1 MDQRQKQIN
10 NLLWKEVAAKSTP
23 AAITFI
29 VIALLISFYHFN
41 LTVNTGIIKGACL
54 LVIFANIFRYYVS
67 KQIGTHDIASELQRN
82 QMRVSIWLNSVGW
95 GVIFSLSTY
104 ELNMVGY
111 QFAILI
117 TIMMG
122 FLASSLITLA
132 YDKTLFIPFQLLII
146 VPMVA
151 VSFYQYQVRRID
163 DAKWIT
169 FAMAFFIFYQM
180 KQYRDY
186 RALLIQRF
194 TTQLELADSYEEL
207 KESQKALIDQTAKL
221 IHASKISALG
231 DMAGGLAHE
240 VNNSLMVILGST
252 QQVERDLKKR
262 EVMTSDLQ
270 GKMNLTSQAIFKIK
284 NVIEGLKY
292 FSLQMETAPKEVV
305 PLKDVINRTLNYC
318 HELLKAHQVDFK
330 VYEVPEV
337 KIFCNPFQIT
347 QILFALTKNAD
358 DALKSCK
365 TSKWIHY
372 EFELVEH
379 FVLIK
384 VKNCG
389 NTVSLE
395 NQAKL
400 FQPFFSTKDV
410 NQGSGLS
417 LSISKGMA
425 MDHKGDL
432 YFELD
437 EYSTSFV
444 LKLPITN

>member
-29 VIALLISFYHFN
+29 VIAILVSWYHFN
-41 LTVNTGIIKGACL
+41 LTIYASIIEGACL
-54 LVIFANIFRYYVS
+54 VVIFSNILRYYVS
-67 KQIGTHDIASELQRN
+67 KQIGTHDIATESQRN
-82 QMRVSIWLNSVGW
+82 QLRISIWLNSVGW
-95 GVIFSLSTY
+95 GLIFSLSTY
-104 ELNMVGY
+104 ELNMAGY

-117 TIMMG
+117 TVMMG

-132 YDKTLFIPFQLLII
+132 YDKTLFIPFQLLIL
-146 VPMVA
+146 VPMILVTL
-151 VSFYQYQVRRID
+151 YQYEVRGTQ
-163 DAKWIT
+163 DAKWVAM
-169 FAMAFFIFYQM
+169 AMAFFIVYQL

-194 TTQLELADSYEEL
+194 TTQLELADSYDEL
-207 KESQKALIDQTAKL
+207 KDQTAKL

-240 VNNSLMVILGST
+240 VNNSLMVILGSS
-252 QQVERDLKKR
+252 QQVERDLKKK
-262 EVMTSDLQ
+262 EVMTPELQ
-270 GKMNLTSQAIFKIK
+270 SKMDLTSQAIFKIK

-305 PLKDVINRTLNYC
+305 PLKDVIDRTLNYC
-318 HELLKAHQVDFK
+318 HELLMAHNVDFQ
-330 VYEVPEV
+330 VHDVPDV
-337 KIFCNPFQIT
+337 KILCNPFQIT

-358 DALKSCK
+358 DALVTCK
-365 TSKWIHY
+365 TTKWIHY
-372 EFELVEH
+372 EFEILKG
-379 FVLIK
+379 FILIK

-389 NTVSLE
+389 NTVSPE
-395 NQAKL
+395 NQTKL

-432 YFELD
+432 YFEMD

-444 LKLPITN
+444 LKLPITQ

>member
-1 MDQRQKQIN
+1 M
-10 NLLWKEVAAKSTP
+10 LWKEVAAKSTP

-29 VIALLISFYHFN
+29 VIAILVSFYHFN
-41 LTVNTGIIKGACL
+41 LTIYASIIEGACL
-54 LVIFANIFRYYVS
+54 VVIFSNILRYYVS
-67 KQIGTHDIASELQRN
+67 KQIGTHDIATESQRN
-82 QMRVSIWLNSVGW
+82 QLRMSIWLNSVGW
-95 GVIFSLSTY
+95 GFIFSLSTY
-104 ELNMVGY
+104 ELNMAGY

-117 TIMMG
+117 TVMMG

-132 YDKTLFIPFQLLII
+132 YDKTLFIPFQLLIL
-146 VPMVA
+146 VPMIGITY
-151 VSFYQYQVRRID
+151 YQYHVRGTE
-163 DAKWIT
+163 DAKWVSM
-169 FAMAFFIFYQM
+169 AMAFFIVYQL

-194 TTQLELADSYEEL
+194 TTQLELADSYKEL
-207 KESQKALIDQTAKL
+207 QENQKALIEQTAKL

-252 QQVERDLKKR
+252 QQVERDLKKK
-262 EVMTSDLQ
+262 ETMTPDIQ
-270 GKMNLTSQAIFKIK
+270 GKMDLTSQAIFKIK

-305 PLKDVINRTLNYC
+305 PLKDVIERTLNYC
-318 HELLKAHQVDFK
+318 HELLMAHNVDFK
-330 VYEVPEV
+330 VYEVPDV

-358 DALKSCK
+358 DALEHCK
-365 TSKWIHY
+365 TAKWIHY
-372 EFELVEH
+372 EFEIKDN

-389 NTVSLE
+389 NTVAPE
-395 NQAKL
+395 NQTKL

-432 YFELD
+432 IFETD
-437 EYSTSFV
+437 PHSTSFI
-444 LKLPITN
+444 LKLPVSN